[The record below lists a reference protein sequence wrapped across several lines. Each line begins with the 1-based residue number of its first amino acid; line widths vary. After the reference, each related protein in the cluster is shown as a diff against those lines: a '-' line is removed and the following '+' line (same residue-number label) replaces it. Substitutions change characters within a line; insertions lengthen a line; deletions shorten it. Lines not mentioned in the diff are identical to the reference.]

1 MFPYNVI
8 VQCYSFMYHTVFVSM
23 YVRLIYEFI
32 SKTKGN
38 VHNMYILSERQWLA
52 LGIRGMQLWHVL
64 LFSQYGTI
72 EKNDSREPTA
82 KAPKGTTNS

>member
-1 MFPYNVI
+1 
-8 VQCYSFMYHTVFVSM
+8 
-23 YVRLIYEFI
+23 
-32 SKTKGN
+32 
-38 VHNMYILSERQWLA
+38 MYILSERQWLA

-72 EKNDSREPTA
+72 EKKDSREPTA

>member
-1 MFPYNVI
+1 
-8 VQCYSFMYHTVFVSM
+8 
-23 YVRLIYEFI
+23 
-32 SKTKGN
+32 
-38 VHNMYILSERQWLA
+38 MYILSERQWLA

>member
-1 MFPYNVI
+1 MLQF
-8 VQCYSFMYHTVFVSM
+8 
-23 YVRLIYEFI
+23 YVPHCICEHVCQIHIYEFI

-72 EKNDSREPTA
+72 EKKRQQRA
-82 KAPKGTTNS
+82 NSKSTQRNNKFLRT